1 MIVVMYVVR
10 VPNRGSP
17 PAILLRESYR
27 EAGKVKNRTLANLS
41 AWPEAKVDALTRV
54 LKGQPPPAAPL
65 DEAFEITRSL
75 PHGHVA
81 AVLGTA
87 RRLGLEELIDPAPSR
102 HRDLVTA
109 MTVAQ
114 VIAPDSKLAIARGL
128 RGQTAASSL
137 GEVLRLG
144 SCDEDD
150 LYAAMDYLHGRQDEI
165 QDALAA
171 RHLGGGTL
179 VLYDVSSAAFE
190 GRTCP
195 LGAIGHPEDGVR
207 GRLQIVYGL
216 LTSPEG
222 IPVAI
227 EVFAGNTGDPTT
239 VKSQVDKV
247 KDRFGITKVVLVGDR
262 GMLTAARLREDVRP
276 AELDWITALRA
287 PQVKALVR
295 DGDLQLT
302 LFDTQDLAEITSPD
316 FPGERLVACK
326 NPYLEAERAR
336 KRESLLAAT
345 EADLAKIAAAC
356 ARARRPLR
364 GQDTIAVRADR
375 VLTRRKVARH
385 FTIDIGA
392 DHLSYARN
400 QDSIAAEA
408 ALDGIYVLRSSVA
421 ASDLGSTEIVS
432 SCKALAQVERAFRAF
447 NTDLDTRPIRHR
459 TEEPGPRA
467 RVLADAVV
475 LPQLAPAG
483 PPRAAAVH
491 RRRQARRLRRPDQPG
506 RPRRPLTPR
515 PGQGRHQADPG
526 RPARAQL
533 RHPARRPRHHLPEH
547 HRTRRP
553 PAARLPARHHTYRP
567 AAAGLRIAQRQP
579 PPRDHV
585 VSSPAPRITKSQVN
599 GPTRG
604 SLGGTTG

>member
-41 AWPEAKVDALTRV
+41 SWPEAKVDALTRV

-87 RRLGLEELIDPAPSR
+87 RQLGLEELIDPEPSR
-102 HRDLVTA
+102 QRDLVTA
-109 MTVAQ
+109 MAVAQ

-128 RGQTAASSL
+128 REETAASSL
-137 GEVLRLG
+137 GEVLGVG

-150 LYAAMDYLHGRQDEI
+150 LYAAMDYLHGRQDTI

-171 RHLGGGTL
+171 RHLAGGTL

-195 LGAIGHPEDGVR
+195 LGAIGHPKDGVR

-227 EVFAGNTGDPTT
+227 EVFRGNTGDPGT
-239 VKSQVDKV
+239 VAAQVAKV
-247 KDRFGITKVVLVGDR
+247 KDRFGITQVVLVGDR

-276 AELDWITALRA
+276 AGLDWITALRA
-287 PQVKALVR
+287 PQVKKLVR
-295 DGDLQLT
+295 GGDLQLT

-316 FPGERLVACK
+316 FPGERLIACK
-326 NPYLEAERAR
+326 NPFLEAERAR

-345 EADLAKIAAAC
+345 EADLGKIAAAC
-356 ARARRPLR
+356 TRTRAPLR
-364 GQDTIAVRADR
+364 GTDKIAVRADR
-375 VLTRRKVARH
+375 VLTRRKVAKH
-385 FTIDIGA
+385 FTVQITDDGIG
-392 DHLSYARN
+392 YARD

-408 ALDGIYVLRSSVA
+408 ALDGIYVLRTSVGA
-421 ASDLGSTEIVS
+421 TSLDSGAVVS
-432 SCKALAQVERAFRAF
+432 SYKALAQVERAFRAF
-447 NTDLDTRPIRHR
+447 NTDLDIRPIRHR
-459 TEEPGPRA
+459 TEDRVRA
-467 RVLADAVV
+467 HVFLRMLSYYISRHMQDR
-475 LPQLAPAG
+475 LAPLLFTDDDKQTA
-483 PPRAAAVH
+483 
-491 RRRQARRLRRPDQPG
+491 QATRPSPV
-506 RPRRPLTPR
+506 
-515 PGQGRHQADPG
+515 A
-526 RPARAQL
+526 
-533 RHPARRPRHHLPEH
+533 
-547 HRTRRP
+547 
-553 PAARLPARHHTYRP
+553 PAARSPRALAKAATKQTPGNLSVHSFATLLADLGTICLNTITPTDPALPGFRLVTTPTA
-567 AAAGLRIAQRQP
+567 LQRQAFELL
-579 PPRDHV
+579 D
-585 VSSPAPRITKSQVN
+585 VSHR
-599 GPTRG
+599 
-604 SLGGTTG
+604 LGVA